1 MDIIFDEVDLESFK
15 LEFRFFNEMI
25 KNCIKIFS
33 LVICKFGI
41 LKEKNLQKEF
51 FKLCGIYVFVG
62 YSQFDRVQQLCL
74 MFVLRIDGQEVI
86 LFYFQEKI
94 LFFY

>member
-41 LKEKNLQKEF
+41 LKKK
-51 FKLCGIYVFVG
+51 IYRRNFLSYV
-62 YSQFDRVQQLCL
+62 
-74 MFVLRIDGQEVI
+74 
-86 LFYFQEKI
+86 
-94 LFFY
+94 

>member
-41 LKEKNLQKEF
+41 LKEKNL
-51 FKLCGIYVFVG
+51 
-62 YSQFDRVQQLCL
+62 
-74 MFVLRIDGQEVI
+74 
-86 LFYFQEKI
+86 
-94 LFFY
+94 